1 VSLLTLPFRLPILP
15 LKAVINIAELIQEQV
30 EREVYN
36 PASVRRELE
45 EAQRQRAAGNISE
58 EEAARIEH
66 EATSR
71 LVTPQQPAGSLPETT
86 GGERD
91 G

>member
-1 VSLLTLPFRLPILP
+1 MGPLTLLLRLPFLP
-15 LKAVINIAELIQEQV
+15 LKAVIHVAELIQEQV
-30 EREVYN
+30 EREVYD
-36 PASVRRELE
+36 PASVRRQLE

-58 EEAARIEH
+58 EEMRRIEQ

-71 LVTPQQPAGSLPETT
+71 LVTPQQPAGALPETT
-86 GGERD
+86 GGEDD

>member
-1 VSLLTLPFRLPILP
+1 VGLLTLPFRLPFLP
-15 LKAVINIAELIQEQV
+15 LKAVIHVAELIQEQV
-30 EREVYN
+30 EREVYD

-58 EEAARIEH
+58 EEMTRIEQ

-71 LVTPQQPAGSLPETT
+71 LVTPQPPAGAPSETT